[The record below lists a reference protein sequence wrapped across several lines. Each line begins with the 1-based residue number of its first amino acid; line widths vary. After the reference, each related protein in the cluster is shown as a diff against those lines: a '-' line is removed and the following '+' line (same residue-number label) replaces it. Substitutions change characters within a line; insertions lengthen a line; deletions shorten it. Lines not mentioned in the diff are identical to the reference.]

1 MQYANA
7 AAVSELLKDITP
19 SVQID
24 FSGNNLLVTASP
36 KKINEIEAIVKD
48 IDTPAVQI
56 MLEARL
62 IEVSLKDE
70 SEMGIDWEK
79 LASTSIILLKV
90 ERQDSWVKTLMVK
103 ICGLLL
109 TLECRLK

>member
-1 MQYANA
+1 MIFLVIIY
-7 AAVSELLKDITP
+7 LL
-19 SVQID
+19 
-24 FSGNNLLVTASP
+24 TASQ

-79 LASTSIILLKV
+79 LASTSIIFAEGGAPRFMGK
-90 ERQDSWVKTLMVK
+90 DSNGEDMWFTPLGMSPQ
-103 ICGLLL
+103 IM
-109 TLECRLK
+109 TDENADFEMARY